1 MTSLVS
7 TETPV
12 KTDSAEA
19 IKAAEVAEATR
30 RPYVELPSRDWG
42 LAIFF
47 LLGMSMIGLRFPLG
61 YLLVPGLMI
70 WSWRKSRID
79 FIIQTT
85 ILCGSYALVGEHSFP
100 VKMEDVALAISI
112 LGIFIYR
119 KPSLVSKIV
128 VAWALYAFVLLF
140 LAMFSD
146 ETMLIQIRIIRPWL
160 AFIFFII
167 PLMCFAGQK
176 FDIKLFFKKLVPYCL
191 TLCAFYILDGFVI
204 SGHIFIPHSYIFLA
218 NDTSYEPSFWAP
230 AIEAFGTFPRKYPPG
245 LFLMALIVMPL
256 SRYYRFRW
264 YQWLL
269 VIGALLAAK
278 TFTVIVAL
286 LFGYMVFQPNIG
298 KKLGYAIFG
307 LVLLT
312 VGYAVDS
319 TLPINPDNDNSTL
332 RIKSSIDQIFAL
344 DEAQNDEDLAE
355 AGSGRIGQALPKFEL
370 MYHYGKEWTGIGFL
384 HPELTKMT
392 KYIIINEYYTDIE
405 RNQEVA
411 TGIEVLPLQVFLTVG
426 YIGLIIHFAFYIYLY
441 VVIRRLRYSIY
452 FLAVEVVNFIFGLGG
467 FAGWTQPMGLYLMA
481 LAMAAVL
488 LANRETVWPQYKKL
502 RENE

>member
-1 MTSLVS
+1 
-7 TETPV
+7 
-12 KTDSAEA
+12 
-19 IKAAEVAEATR
+19 
-30 RPYVELPSRDWG
+30 
-42 LAIFF
+42 
-47 LLGMSMIGLRFPLG
+47 
-61 YLLVPGLMI
+61 
-70 WSWRKSRID
+70 
-79 FIIQTT
+79 
-85 ILCGSYALVGEHSFP
+85 
-100 VKMEDVALAISI
+100 
-112 LGIFIYR
+112 
-119 KPSLVSKIV
+119 
-128 VAWALYAFVLLF
+128 
-140 LAMFSD
+140 
-146 ETMLIQIRIIRPWL
+146 
-160 AFIFFII
+160 
-167 PLMCFAGQK
+167 
-176 FDIKLFFKKLVPYCL
+176 
-191 TLCAFYILDGFVI
+191 
-204 SGHIFIPHSYIFLA
+204 
-218 NDTSYEPSFWAP
+218 
-230 AIEAFGTFPRKYPPG
+230 
-245 LFLMALIVMPL
+245 MALIVMPL

-269 VIGALLAAK
+269 VIGALLASK
-278 TFTVIVAL
+278 TFTIIVGL

-319 TLPINPDNDNSTL
+319 SLPINPDNDNSTL

-344 DEAQNDEDLAE
+344 DEVQNDEDLAE